1 MRRYNDALLA
11 RDWDT
16 LADALAAE
24 HRFEDRRL
32 GMKVTLDRAGNIQQ
46 AQVMADLA
54 EGREISV
61 DLELIEV
68 RGERLALVRQV
79 YRDSDYAVPLLVVIE
94 VDEDG
99 RTPVFIVFDEDA
111 MDAARSQLEAMVGPE
126 G

>member
-1 MRRYNDALLA
+1 
-11 RDWDT
+11 
-16 LADALAAE
+16 
-24 HRFEDRRL
+24 
-32 GMKVTLDRAGNIQQ
+32 
-46 AQVMADLA
+46 MADLA

-79 YRDSDYAVPLLVVIE
+79 YRDSDYAIPLLVVIE

-99 RTPVFIVFDEDA
+99 RTPVFIIFDEDD
-111 MDAARSQLEAMVGPE
+111 MDAARSQLEVMVGPE